1 MSVVKSVPK
10 RPSVGHKDLDEARR
24 GMIAAQKRVDQ
35 DLREIRKKAPHTH
48 REDHQVVIN
57 I

>member
-1 MSVVKSVPK
+1 MSVAKSDPK
-10 RPSVGHKDLDEARR
+10 RTSVGRKDLDEAGR
-24 GMIAAQKRVDQ
+24 GMIAAQKRIEQ